1 MFRKTAIIKIRILW
15 PTVTLAPLMTLLVRY
30 LVTAGVEVAP
40 AILWSMFLCPVG
52 EEVALIVVLAESLA
66 VRGAGDPLY
75 LLQVTVITEVARGE
89 IIITPTG
96 PIVTLVKIRRVA
108 TRHTVAFRSRRTWS
122 WFLALNKWVEE
133 VLVRWLWWAL
143 MSSCVMA
150 LMVGGPPTVRV
161 YQAVSPVFVSLLSV
175 VGPEVALLVVL
186 AYCLAVRRVGD
197 MLDMFYQGLGI
208 ITDNSFTNITWG
220 KCCFSHS
227 SSCWHSGSCCWE
239 PCS

>member
-30 LVTAGVEVAP
+30 LITAGVEVAP
-40 AILWSMFLCPVG
+40 TILWSMFLCPVG

-66 VRGAGDPLY
+66 VRRAGDPLY
-75 LLQVTVITEVARGE
+75 LLQVPVITEVARGE

-96 PIVTLVKIRRVA
+96 PIVTLVKIRRVT
-108 TRHTVAFRSRRTWS
+108 TRHTVAFRSWRTWS
-122 WFLALNKWVEE
+122 WFLALYEWVEE

-143 MSSCVMA
+143 VSSCVVA
-150 LMVGGPPTVRV
+150 LMVGGPPTVCV
-161 YQAVSPVFVSLLSV
+161 YQAVSPVFVPLLGV

-186 AYCLAVRRVGD
+186 ADRLAVRRVGD

-227 SSCWHSGSCCWE
+227 SSCWHSSSCCWE